1 LLLISIEI
9 IETRA
14 SDAGVDHLIFRETFS
29 HVVPESKGGTSGENN
44 PCFFVRQLLG
54 CLYNPTYVAIVVLA
68 ALPISDRSD
77 AD

>member
-14 SDAGVDHLIFRETFS
+14 SDAGIDHFVFWETLS

-68 ALPISDRSD
+68 ALAISDRSD